1 MMRVLTGL
9 LGASA
14 AALCL
19 AAPASADVTPDQVW
33 SDLRGSLETMGYGVE
48 AEETASGGSLTLS
61 GLRVTSELPE
71 EGGTSEVTL
80 GTLILEDR
88 GDGSVE
94 VILPEM
100 LPIDTVI
107 RPTGEQPVEIGLHYT
122 SQGGEMI
129 VSGTP
134 EDMRYS
140 YSAAAAA
147 LDLVRLVAEGREVPR
162 SEASARIEMGQTDS
176 ETRATTTDGVRRYS
190 QSSSIGELGY
200 DISLTDPETGGSG
213 AFSGQFM
220 DVTTTSG
227 SEVPE
232 DAGTADMAALMAVG
246 FSSELAFRHEGAEHR
261 FSFTEPAAPGPD
273 GTPSTAAPQTS
284 SGTSSSTGGT
294 LSGALSDSGFR
305 LETSGTGVAY
315 AMTGGDLPFP
325 VSVSAEEMGFSL
337 DLPLAA
343 DGRSQDMALGLTLDG
358 LTLSDEIWGVFD
370 PAAVLPRDPATL
382 QLDLAGKVTPLVNVF
397 DPEEMATLETGDQ
410 PPAQLDAL
418 TLRDLT
424 LEAAGASLTGEG
436 AFTFD
441 NTDLQSFDGMPRPEG
456 EVELRVQGANALLDR
471 LIELGF
477 MTNEDAMGARM
488 MMSMFGVAGSEPDS
502 LSSRIEV
509 NGQGQVFAN
518 GQRIR

>member
-9 LGASA
+9 LGAGA
-14 AALCL
+14 TALCL
-19 AAPASADVTPDQVW
+19 AAPAAADVTPDQVW
-33 SDLRGSLETMGYGVE
+33 SDLRSYLETLGYDVE
-48 AEETASGGSLTLS
+48 VEETASGGSLTLS
-61 GLRVTSELPE
+61 GLSVTSDLPE

-88 GDGSVE
+88 GDGTVE

-100 LPIDTVI
+100 LPIDTIV

-140 YSAAAAA
+140 YSAASAA

-176 ETRATTTDGVRRYS
+176 ETRVTTADGMRGYS
-190 QSSSIGELGY
+190 QSSSIEDLAY
-200 DISLTDPETGGSG
+200 DITLTDPETGGSG
-213 AFSGQFM
+213 AFSGRFV

-232 DAGTADMAALMAVG
+232 DASGEDIAALVG
-246 FSSELAFRHEGAEHR
+246 AGFVSELAFRHEGSEGT
-261 FSFTEPAAPGPD
+261 FSFTEPAAPGPE
-273 GTPSTAAPQTS
+273 GTAPGAPQTS

-325 VSVSAEEMGFSL
+325 IRVSAEEMGFSL

-382 QLDLAGKVTPLVNVF
+382 QIDLAGKVTPLVNVF
-397 DPEEMATLETGDQ
+397 DPEEMATLEAGDQ

-418 TLRDLT
+418 TLRNLT
-424 LEAAGASLTGEG
+424 LDAAGARVTGEG

-456 EVELRVQGANALLDR
+456 QVELRVQGANALLDR
-471 LIELGF
+471 LIEMGL